1 MALSPQE
8 LRAERTKRIRDA
20 YELKQPDRV
29 PIILNLG
36 YMLARLGGISH
47 AELER
52 NPDRTQELI
61 EEYAQYYQPD
71 KISGGAIPGKA
82 NRILGDRMTKWPG
95 YELPE
100 DQPFQFKEGIYMTE
114 DEYDEFI
121 DDPGDFAIRTFLPRA
136 FSKLEGLS
144 MLPPLAT
151 AVMGHGAIPSM
162 GVLNAPPVKT
172 ALEALITA
180 AESMLEAGDR
190 SLINAKRMED
200 LGFPSEP
207 DFDGIAA
214 APFDFIGDTL
224 RAMRGSMMDMYRH
237 PDKLLAAMEKARK
250 ITLKACIQIKELTG
264 GRVILMPLHRGSDGF
279 MSISQFETFY
289 WPQLKRLL
297 LDMIDAD
304 LIPAPFYEGIWDN
317 RLHYLAELPK
327 GKTRGSFEK
336 TDMFK
341 AKEIIG
347 DTMCL
352 SGGFPVSLLQTGT
365 PEKVR
370 EYTKKMCEVVGK
382 GGGYIMSAGSVMDYC
397 DRELVKV
404 WVEATKEFG
413 EY

>member
-1 MALSPQE
+1 MAKYPVE
-8 LRAERTKRIRDA
+8 LRSERAKRIQDA

-47 AELER
+47 AELES
-52 NPDRTQELI
+52 NPEKSQELL
-61 EEYAQYYQPD
+61 EEYALYFQPD
-71 KISGGAIPGKA
+71 KISGGAIPGKL
-82 NRILGDRMTKWPG
+82 NRMLGDRMTKWPG

-100 DQPFQFKEGIYMTE
+100 DQPFQFQEGEYMSE
-114 DEYDEFI
+114 EEYDDFLN
-121 DDPGDFAIRTFLPRA
+121 DPSDFAIRTFLPRA
-136 FSKLEGLS
+136 FTQLEGLA

-151 AVMGHGAIPSM
+151 AVMGHGALPTI
-162 GVLNAPPVKT
+162 GVLNAPPVQN
-172 ALEALITA
+172 ALKSLIKA

-190 SLINAKRMED
+190 PIKNAQRMAG
-200 LGFPSEP
+200 LGFPSDM
-207 DFDGIAA
+207 DFCGIAA

-237 PDKLLAAMEKARK
+237 PEKLLAAMEKARK
-250 ITLKACIQIKELTG
+250 IMLKSCIHSAEMTG
-264 GRVILMPLHRGSDGF
+264 GNVIMLPLHRGSDGF
-279 MSISQFETFY
+279 MSIKQFETFY
-289 WPQLKRLL
+289 WPQLKGLL
-297 LDMIDAD
+297 LDMIDAG
-304 LIPAPFYEGIWDN
+304 LIPAPFYEGVWDN

-327 GKTRGSFEK
+327 GKTRGSFQN

-352 SGGFPVSLLQTGT
+352 MGGFPVSLLQAGT

-370 EYTKKMCEVVGK
+370 EHTKKICEIVGK
-382 GGGYIMSAGSVMDYC
+382 NGGYIMAAGSAMDYC
-397 DRELVKV
+397 DKELVKV

-413 EY
+413 QY